1 MRGTNPQDVGVCCS
15 VSFRFAAFVAIVFI
29 SNVFVVFVAILP
41 VPRFLE
47 VRRTMLTRSSNTM
60 TGRSLSPLSY
70 PARTR
75 SALPGP
81 PTRAAYACM
90 DPRRRR
96 RHRRRHCRRRNA
108 VVGFSCA
115 SPAAA
120 TAAG

>member
-1 MRGTNPQDVGVCCS
+1 
-15 VSFRFAAFVAIVFI
+15 
-29 SNVFVVFVAILP
+29 
-41 VPRFLE
+41 
-47 VRRTMLTRSSNTM
+47 M

-90 DPRRRR
+90 DPRHRR
-96 RHRRRHCRRRNA
+96 RHRRRHCRRRRNA